1 MDAAAPAQTV
11 DGNAIAGMLWD
22 LFGAD
27 VTALVGTCG
36 GCGSLAAFAEAV
48 VELDRHAAIVRCRTC
63 TRTLFTV
70 LQSPDGT
77 SMRVGLLHAV
87 RSSG

>member
-1 MDAAAPAQTV
+1 MNTASPAQTV

-48 VELDRHAAIVRCRTC
+48 VELDSHAAIVRCRTC

-77 SMRVGLLHAV
+77 SMRIGLLHGV
-87 RSSG
+87 RASG

>member
-22 LFGAD
+22 IFGAD

-36 GCGSLAAFAEAV
+36 GCGSFAAFAEAV

-70 LQSPDGT
+70 LQSPEGT
-77 SMRVGLLHAV
+77 SLRVGLLRAV
-87 RSSG
+87 RSSA